1 MTTTPELPTAPPAVD
16 ITAVDRALAAR
27 AVTSADMLTG
37 ILAASTLDAVGQP
50 GKLPTVLWPDVPPE
64 LVTAIYEHGL
74 RVGYRAGRI
83 VSAPAWEPEA
93 LDRLRTALAD
103 AGYTAMASRV
113 AVTASHGR
121 HRADT
126 EVDFARGGHE

>member
-1 MTTTPELPTAPPAVD
+1 MTTTPAPPASNADV
-16 ITAVDRALAAR
+16 TAVDQALHNR

-37 ILAASTLDAVGQP
+37 ILTAATLDTVGQP
-50 GKLPTVLWPDVPPE
+50 TKLPTALWPDLPE
-64 LVTAIYEHGL
+64 DLVTAIYEHGL

-83 VSAPAWEPEA
+83 VSAPRWNPEA

-103 AGYTAMASRV
+103 AGYTAMARGV

-121 HRADT
+121 RPHPADDDRRAP
-126 EVDFARGGHE
+126 GHHE